1 MVELTAASVEIGD
14 AVDRVGRVRRG
25 RFVVLLPD
33 ASTSSS
39 LFAFGGLRVL
49 LVRRVLLVVAVVVDF
64 VGETVVLLVIGSLKS
79 SIYSSSLMSSS
90 SCGVSDTGITAVG
103 CVGRVGR
110 VRRGFFVVLVVPLD
124 SIATPSMFGDALE
137 NNSSADGVG
146 RVRRVRRGRTVV
158 VVVVDKFI
166 ISTVKFARIISCIS
180 FDGLLDGVGRVRLV
194 RFGRNVVLVESSVF
208 HTSYASASVSTLSY
222 STLAYVS
229 PKLSS
234 SATAAATA
242 TWGVLSR
249 DLLICRISWVQ
260 KIIFIL
266 LIQMSIIEQPSLH
279 DIALFTPTG
288 RTQSYTFL
296 QTCSK
301 LHGIDIIEWPCN

>member
-1 MVELTAASVEIGD
+1 M
-14 AVDRVGRVRRG
+14 
-25 RFVVLLPD
+25 VVLLPD
-33 ASTSSS
+33 ESTSSS

-49 LVRRVLLVVAVVVDF
+49 LVRRVLLVVAVVADV
-64 VGETVVLLVIGSLKS
+64 VGVTVVLLAIGSFKS

-90 SCGVSDTGITAVG
+90 SCGGSDTGITAVG

-110 VRRGFFVVLVVPLD
+110 VRLGFLVVLVVPLD
-124 SIATPSMFGDALE
+124 SIATPAMFAFE

-146 RVRRVRRGRTVV
+146 RVRRVRCGRTVV

-166 ISTVKFARIISCIS
+166 ISTVKFARIISCKS

-194 RFGRNVVLVESSVF
+194 RFGRIVVLVESSVF

-229 PKLSS
+229 PKLSP
-234 SATAAATA
+234 SATAAAAATA

-249 DLLICRISWVQ
+249 DLLICRISWVR
-260 KIIFIL
+260 KIVLIS
-266 LIQMSIIEQPSLH
+266 LIQMSIIEPPSLH

-301 LHGIDIIEWPCN
+301 LHGVDIIERSCN